1 MLIKITKSCH
11 NGCIHCCNECVPS
24 DEHMSLETFKDAL
37 EFTNKYDSN
46 ALYGDEIAGGE
57 PTEHPQFFEFI
68 DTYYEIMSEFKILTV
83 ATNGHFILEHPK
95 EIHEYLDKYP
105 FLFFQVTYDNRYYPK
120 KLDITKRVLRHKRIT
135 IVTELEKLTPKGRAI
150 TNNLKVTDN
159 VMAPPCMNVTLGLVQ
174 LNSKSLSEL
183 LKTLRRLNINCSPS
197 IQVNGDIALGEF
209 DSCPA
214 FCSIYDSEE
223 TILNAIANNTFEC
236 CPEIMA
242 IFNEKVDSGQL
253 KMKGTL

>member
-1 MLIKITKSCH
+1 
-11 NGCIHCCNECVPS
+11 
-24 DEHMSLETFKDAL
+24 
-37 EFTNKYDSN
+37 
-46 ALYGDEIAGGE
+46 
-57 PTEHPQFFEFI
+57 
-68 DTYYEIMSEFKILTV
+68 MSEFKILTV

-120 KLDITKRVLRHKRIT
+120 KLDITKRVLRHKKIT

-236 CPEIMA
+236 CPEIMT